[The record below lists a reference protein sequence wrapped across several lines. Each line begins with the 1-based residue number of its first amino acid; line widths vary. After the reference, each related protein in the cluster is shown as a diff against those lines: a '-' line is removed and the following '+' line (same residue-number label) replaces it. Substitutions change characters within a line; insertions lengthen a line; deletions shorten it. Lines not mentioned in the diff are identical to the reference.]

1 MNRRERTMTMSFLD
15 SMTDILKAATS
26 GNAKEADV
34 HSAYDQVAQTAPHG
48 DLSDALTH
56 VFNSD
61 QTPPFEQ
68 MVAGIF
74 SQSSPDQKAGVI
86 NQILGSLG
94 PGALAQILGSAG
106 GLGSL
111 GGLLSGGRV
120 TPAQAQQIPP
130 DAVQVLAQ
138 KAAGTDPSIVKS
150 VSDFYA
156 RHSTLV
162 KAIGVGA
169 LALLMSRMSQN
180 RR

>member
-1 MNRRERTMTMSFLD
+1 MHRRERTMTMSFLD

-26 GNAKEADV
+26 GNAKEPDV
-34 HSAYDQVAQTAPHG
+34 HAAYDQVAQPAPHG
-48 DLSDALTH
+48 ELSDALTH

-68 MVAGIF
+68 MVAGMF

-94 PGALAQILGSAG
+94 PGTLAQILGGTG

-111 GGLLSGGRV
+111 GGLLSGGSV
-120 TPAQAQQIPP
+120 TPEQAQQVSPQS
-130 DAVQVLAQ
+130 VEVLAQ
-138 KAAGTDPSIVKS
+138 KAAGADPSIVNR

-156 RHSTLV
+156 HHSTLI
-162 KAIGVGA
+162 KALGAGA